1 MSLDRIEH
9 GKIAQKVFLIRP
21 KIKEQMKRATAW
33 DPFSPPFLCAQAE
46 VEDQVGQLTNALKT
60 LDYAES
66 VTPNDR
72 HIPYIRA
79 TVLLRNSRYG
89 DARTAVN
96 RALKI
101 QPDFEPA
108 LELQGEISGKT
119 H

>member
-1 MSLDRIEH
+1 MQTLAH
-9 GKIAQKVFLIRP
+9 L
-21 KIKEQMKRATAW
+21 KRAAAW

-46 VEDQVGQLTNALKT
+46 VEDQLGQLTNALKT

-66 VTPNDR
+66 VAPNDP

-79 TVLLRNSRYG
+79 TVLLGNGRYG

-101 QPDFEPA
+101 QPDFDAA
-108 LELQGEISGKT
+108 LELQGEMKK
-119 H
+119 